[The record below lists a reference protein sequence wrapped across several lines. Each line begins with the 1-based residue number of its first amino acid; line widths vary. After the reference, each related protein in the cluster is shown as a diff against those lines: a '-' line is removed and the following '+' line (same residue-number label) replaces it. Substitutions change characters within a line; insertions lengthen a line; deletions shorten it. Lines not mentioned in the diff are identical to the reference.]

1 LFPENEAGEEK
12 LRGGAAGKGP
22 PTSDEVKKQTLDE
35 HLDPS
40 DAFPPAP
47 SPITGLTHFN
57 LEISETKQSSQM
69 KELQSWTFWE
79 AVIVPQ
85 LGDLGPRNG
94 EYQCTGQRWRSTA
107 PSPYKDVWS
116 SFDRPI
122 DAAVTINTMKSKLYR
137 IYMWVG
143 IAPAPQV
150 HLISHI

>member
-107 PSPYKDVWS
+107 PSPYKTFGAHLIGQLTPLLLSIRWNP
-116 SFDRPI
+116 SFTAFI
-122 DAAVTINTMKSKLYR
+122 CGLVL
-137 IYMWVG
+137 
-143 IAPAPQV
+143 
-150 HLISHI
+150 LISHI